1 MDLFLDGVY
10 GTPDFYRMW
19 EKTRMSEQQ
28 GEVVRR
34 KVMLLQENP
43 AHPSLRTHKLVREG
57 EIWACYLLLSYPCR
71 LLYRPYGELLFLTAI
86 GGHELV
92 DRFRKSY
99 LLPDRKI
106 ECLLERKER

>member
-19 EKTRMSEQQ
+19 AKTRMNRQQ
-28 GEVVRR
+28 EEVVRR

-43 AHPSLRTHKLVREG
+43 AHPSLRTHKLTREG

-71 LLYRPYGELLFLTAI
+71 LLYRPYDDLLFLTAI

-92 DRFRKSY
+92 DKFRKSY
-99 LLPDRKI
+99 LLENKAI
-106 ECLLERKER
+106 ECLLERNRQ